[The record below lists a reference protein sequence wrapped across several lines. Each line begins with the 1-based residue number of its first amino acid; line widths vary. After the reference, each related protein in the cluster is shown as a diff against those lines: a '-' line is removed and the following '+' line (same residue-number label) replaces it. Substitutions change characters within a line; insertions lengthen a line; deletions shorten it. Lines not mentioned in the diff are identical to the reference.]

1 MTKITQFVKETHA
14 ELKHVSWP
22 TRKQTIN
29 ATALVI
35 GISVVVAL
43 FLGLFDWLFSLV
55 LKMFVS

>member
-1 MTKITQFVKETHA
+1 MAKITQFVKETHG

-35 GISVVVAL
+35 GLSVAVAL
-43 FLGLFDWLFSLV
+43 LLGLFDWLFSLLLKV
-55 LKMFVS
+55 LIN

>member
-1 MTKITQFVKETHA
+1 MASITQFVKETRG

-35 GISVVVAL
+35 GISLSLAL
-43 FLGLFDWLFSLV
+43 LLALFDWLFSLG
-55 LKMFVS
+55 LKLIIS

>member
-1 MTKITQFVKETHA
+1 MAKIIELIKETRA

-35 GISVVVAL
+35 GLSVVVAL
-43 FLGLFDWLFSLV
+43 ILGLFDWLFSLV
-55 LKMFVS
+55 LKIFVS